1 MMGTGIQQQQAPL
14 ARTEALQ
21 ATVIIRDNELG
32 GWSQGYR
39 TVRSGHATWP
49 WPPEAARAATV
60 SPTSGAVSSST
71 LSETACQDAPASPL
85 LTPSMNACG
94 ARFVLS
100 HAGCHW

>member
-60 SPTSGAVSSST
+60 SPTSGADNSSA
-71 LSETACQDAPASPL
+71 LSETVSKLATNVAPADREHESL
-85 LTPSMNACG
+85 QC
-94 ARFVLS
+94 ARD
-100 HAGCHW
+100 GD